1 LHSALHTIPVK
12 GKLKPV
18 RIILETSFSFI
29 KKKDI
34 LNESTPGIYSFY
46 VKVPKTGERNV
57 EVTVGLR
64 KGHDLAV

>member
-1 LHSALHTIPVK
+1 
-12 GKLKPV
+12 
-18 RIILETSFSFI
+18 
-29 KKKDI
+29 